1 MDIKSKRLAEQ
12 INKLKYNNQDV
23 KFNLG
28 VLILLVLCTFLIVI
42 STFTQIDFKHYII
55 PFETFA
61 PDADWVQMLAE
72 GKFSKHYQFIP
83 QIPVIM
89 FIALL
94 LGRKYGIIS
103 VSLYILIGLFLAPVF
118 ALGGGIDYIF
128 QYGFGYIL
136 GYVPAIFFAASIL
149 RSGLSFR
156 NMLQAT
162 IVGVITI
169 HIVGSLYFLFIATIQ
184 KETSSFIMG
193 WLVAQSGTKILYDI
207 FFSFIA
213 MICAKFTKKFLWFA
227 IG

>member
-12 INKLKYNNQDV
+12 INKLKYNNQDI
-23 KFNLG
+23 KFNFG
-28 VLILLVLCTFLIVI
+28 VLILVILCSFLIVI

-55 PFETFA
+55 PWDTFT
-61 PDADWVQMLAE
+61 PDADWAQMLAN
-72 GKFSKHYQFIP
+72 GRFSKHYQFIP
-83 QIPVIM
+83 QIPVIL
-89 FIALL
+89 FVSLL

-103 VSLYILIGLFLAPVF
+103 VSLYILVGLFLAPVF

-136 GYVPAIFFAASIL
+136 GYIPAIFFAASIL

-156 NMLQAT
+156 NILQAT
-162 IVGVITI
+162 IVGVVTI
-169 HIVGSLYFLFIATIQ
+169 HLIGSLYFLFIAAIQ
-184 KETSSFIMG
+184 KESGTFILS
-193 WLVAQSGTKILYDI
+193 WLTAQSGTKILYDI

-213 MICAKFTKKFLWFA
+213 MYCAKITKKLLWFA